1 MEGIETRSRRGDA
14 GRIKLMKGM
23 TGPIF
28 ENLKM
33 AVDTLRNNKLRSFLT
48 IFGVL
53 IGVITVMLISSIIS
67 GIDTAVKKEVESFG
81 TRSIFLYK
89 MDIGVRTSFPTR
101 EERMRKP
108 LTMADANAISSL
120 PTVDVAIP
128 FLNISSSFFGAQV
141 VVTGKNGKTSKAIEL
156 NGTLPEIEETPG
168 EVLVDGRW
176 FTQSESDAKANVCV
190 LGSTVASNYFP
201 YESPIG
207 NKIEIGGQD
216 FRIVGVLA
224 EREQLFGGGGGNN
237 DQSNVIYMPLE
248 TAMKLRPD
256 AQELFIMA
264 VAKEGMLDDARSDIE
279 ELLRIRR
286 GVKLG
291 EPNNFAVQTA
301 ASIID
306 QFQAITAGVALAM
319 VLISS
324 IGLMIGGIG
333 VMNIMLVSVTER
345 TKEIGLRKALG
356 ARQKDILFQFLV
368 EAGTLTG
375 LGGIIGLLIGW
386 GLTFVV
392 KIFLPS
398 YVPIW
403 APIAGF
409 LASVS
414 IGLVFGLFPAWKAA
428 RLDPI
433 EALRHE

>member
-1 MEGIETRSRRGDA
+1 
-14 GRIKLMKGM
+14 MKRM

-108 LTMADANAISSL
+108 LTMADANAISSI
-120 PTVDVAIP
+120 PSVDVAIP

-156 NGTLPEIEETPG
+156 SGTLPEIEETPG

-176 FTQSESDAKANVCV
+176 FTQSESDAKSNVCV

-201 YESPIG
+201 YENPIG

-237 DQSNVIYMPLE
+237 DQSNVIYMPLG
-248 TAMKLRPD
+248 TAIKLRPD

-264 VAKEGMLDDARSDIE
+264 VAKEGMLDKARTDIE

>member
-1 MEGIETRSRRGDA
+1 MR
-14 GRIKLMKGM
+14 
-23 TGPIF
+23 GPII

-33 AVDTLRNNKLRSFLT
+33 AIDTLRNNKLRSFLT

-108 LTMADANAISSL
+108 LTMGDADAISQL

-128 FLNISSSFFGAQV
+128 FLNISSSFFGAQIA
-141 VVTGKNGKTSKAIEL
+141 VTGKNGKTSRAVEL
-156 NGTLPEIEETPG
+156 TGTLPDIEETPG
-168 EVLVDGRW
+168 EVLIDGRW
-176 FTQSESDAKANVCV
+176 FTQSESDSKANICV
-190 LGSTVASNYFP
+190 IGSSVKDTYFP
-201 YESPIG
+201 FENPIG

-216 FRIVGVLA
+216 FRVIGVLA

-237 DQSNVIYMPLE
+237 DQSNVIYMPLG
-248 TAMKLRPD
+248 TALKIRPD
-256 AQELFIMA
+256 AEELFIMA
-264 VAKEGMLDDARSDIE
+264 IAKEGFLDKARSDIE
-279 ELLRIRR
+279 ELLRVRR
-286 GVKLG
+286 NVKLG

-375 LGGIIGLLIGW
+375 LGGIVGLLIGW
-386 GLTFVV
+386 LLTFAV
-392 KIFLPS
+392 KAFLPS
-398 YVPIW
+398 YVPLW
-403 APIAGF
+403 APVAGF
-409 LASVS
+409 AASVS

-433 EALRHE
+433 DALRRE